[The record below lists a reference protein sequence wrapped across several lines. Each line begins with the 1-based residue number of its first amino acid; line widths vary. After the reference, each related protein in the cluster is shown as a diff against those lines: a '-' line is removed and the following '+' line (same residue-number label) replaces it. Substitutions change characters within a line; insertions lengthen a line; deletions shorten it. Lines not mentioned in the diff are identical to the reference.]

1 MLFVMHRYQ
10 EYLVNYIR
18 ENMENVLQNIHPIIQ
33 ALIAGIVTWG
43 MTAFG
48 ASAVFLTKEI
58 NRKFLD
64 VMLGF
69 AAGVMVAAVYWSM
82 LAPAIEIAVKRH
94 ILPWLPAAVGFLIG
108 GIFLRGI
115 DRLLPHLQLGFP
127 MEKAEGI
134 KTRWH
139 RTTLLILAMGLHNLP
154 EGLAIGVAFGA
165 IAIGNSSATLQ
176 AAVALTIGIG
186 IQDIPE
192 GMAVSMP
199 LRRDGISRP
208 KSFWYGQLSGIVE
221 PIAAVIGAAAVI
233 LTQSILPY
241 ALAFAA
247 GAMFFIIVEE
257 IIPESQQG
265 GNADLATMGTIV
277 GFVLMMIL
285 DVAFG

>member
-1 MLFVMHRYQ
+1 
-10 EYLVNYIR
+10 
-18 ENMENVLQNIHPIIQ
+18 MENVLQNIHPVIM
-33 ALIAGIVTWG
+33 AFIAGLVTWA

-48 ASAVFLTKEI
+48 AAAVFLVKEI

-69 AAGVMVAAVYWSM
+69 AAGVMSAAIYWSM
-82 LAPAIEIAVKRH
+82 LLPAMKLSTNRG
-94 ILPWLPAAVGFLIG
+94 LPAWLPAAVGFLAG
-108 GIFLRGI
+108 GIFLRVL
-115 DRLLPHLQLGFP
+115 DRILPHLQFGSP
-127 MEKAEGI
+127 IEKAEGV
-134 KTRWH
+134 KTHWR
-139 RTTLLILAMGLHNLP
+139 RTTLLVLAMTLHNIP
-154 EGLAIGVAFGA
+154 EGLAIGIAFGA
-165 IAIGNSSATLQ
+165 IIAGSSFATLQ
-176 AAVALTIGIG
+176 AAIALAIGIG

-192 GMAVSMP
+192 GLAVSMP
-199 LRRDGISRP
+199 LRREGISRP

-233 LTQSILPY
+233 LTHSILPY